1 MGRDTGFSPF
11 NTVIHGLCAHNTHA
25 LYHSRRPGATAAKP
39 GCVSQFKK
47 ERRKKDKKLLGQGA
61 KSASV
66 KSSISLKQH
75 ARNLL

>member
-1 MGRDTGFSPF
+1 MRRDTGFSPF
-11 NTVIHGLCAHNTHA
+11 KTVIQGLCTHNTHT
-25 LYHSRRPGATAAKP
+25 LYHGRRPEATAAKP

-47 ERRKKDKKLLGQGA
+47 EQRKKDKKLLGLGA

-66 KSSISLKQH
+66 KSSISLQQY